1 MQIRKKFKYSKDN
14 NGQIN
19 IIYNIPDE
27 VYADTRIK
35 GMPFAKLKVG
45 YPTLF
50 KICELLYN
58 YDVLMAIITVLAA
71 IEMVAIIMELLM
83 HFCVRHIGMSK
94 MIMTVTLFLTIVF
107 LIFIQCWLDK
117 MFEKSEPYYI
127 RAELFKAIVYDE
139 TRIYPGYSNK
149 RKKVTDIE
157 IDCDENPYSCSDYI
171 HCQFSTPFKNG
182 ESCTVEFWCADDLKY
197 ETIIKRK

>member
-14 NGQIN
+14 DGQIN

-27 VYADTRIK
+27 VYTNTRIK
-35 GMPFAKLKVG
+35 GEPFVKLKIGHPAV
-45 YPTLF
+45 F
-50 KICELLYN
+50 KMCKRLYD

-71 IEMVAIIMELLM
+71 IETVVIIMELLM
-83 HFCVRHIGMSK
+83 RFCVRHISMSE
-94 MIMTVTLFLTIVF
+94 MITTVTLFLTIMF

-117 MFEKSEPYYI
+117 VFEKSSPYYI
-127 RAELFKAIVYDE
+127 RAALFKAIVYDE
-139 TRIYPGYSNK
+139 TRIYPSYSNK
-149 RKKVTDIE
+149 KKKITDIE

-171 HCQFSTPFKNG
+171 YCQFSPPLKNG
-182 ESCTVEFWCADDLKY
+182 KSCTVEFRFADDLKY

>member
-27 VYADTRIK
+27 IYTDARIK
-35 GMPFAKLKVG
+35 GMPFARLKVG
-45 YPTLF
+45 HPSLF
-50 KICELLYN
+50 KIFKELHDLG
-58 YDVLMAIITVLAA
+58 ILAA
-71 IEMVAIIMELLM
+71 IVVILIGVELTAIMIELLVN
-83 HFCVRHIGMSK
+83 FCVRPVSELE
-94 MIMTVTLFLTIVF
+94 VVLAIVLL
-107 LIFIQCWLDK
+107 LIIILLACIQYWIDK
-117 MFEKSEPYYI
+117 IFEKSEPYYI

-149 RKKVTDIE
+149 KKKITDIE

-182 ESCTVEFWCADDLKY
+182 ESCTVEFWFADDLKY
-197 ETIIKRK
+197 ETIVKKK

>member
-35 GMPFAKLKVG
+35 GMSFAKLKVG

-139 TRIYPGYSNK
+139 TR
-149 RKKVTDIE
+149 
-157 IDCDENPYSCSDYI
+157 
-171 HCQFSTPFKNG
+171 
-182 ESCTVEFWCADDLKY
+182 
-197 ETIIKRK
+197 

>member
-14 NGQIN
+14 DGQIN

-27 VYADTRIK
+27 VYTNTRIK
-35 GMPFAKLKVG
+35 GEPFAKLKIGHPAV
-45 YPTLF
+45 F
-50 KICELLYN
+50 KMCERLYN

-71 IEMVAIIMELLM
+71 IETVVIIMELLM
-83 HFCVRHIGMSK
+83 RFCVRHISMSE
-94 MIMTVTLFLTIVF
+94 MITTVTLFLTIMF

-117 MFEKSEPYYI
+117 VFEKSSPYYI
-127 RAELFKAIVYDE
+127 RAALFKAIVYDE
-139 TRIYPGYSNK
+139 TRIYPSYSNK
-149 RKKVTDIE
+149 KKKITDIE

-171 HCQFSTPFKNG
+171 YCQFSPPLKNG
-182 ESCTVEFWCADDLKY
+182 KSCTVEFWFADDLKY